1 MKRQPAGPVGHWQRI
16 AVAGCAMLIT
26 LAAPGRF
33 TVAQTAEVSAAPRA
47 EDHGPLML
55 DAGLLASPAAALGP
69 SLSTGVALGLSK
81 GSWIAW
87 QVRASWSSATE
98 SSIAWTVT
106 QSELRLRAGGLI
118 QHPLGRA
125 QVGLRLG
132 FGPSIVHETRSRNQ
146 STLQT
151 AAFAAIPAADLEAV
165 LALHVW
171 NRWLLVMSGGP
182 DASWSNGALRGGWLG
197 QLGVGWQP

>member
-1 MKRQPAGPVGHWQRI
+1 MTRRPA
-16 AVAGCAMLIT
+16 AATGCAILVA
-26 LAAPGRF
+26 LVVHGRL
-33 TVAQTAEVSAAPRA
+33 VSAQTPELSEGWRAQPR
-47 EDHGPLML
+47 GSLMI
-55 DAGLLASPAAALGP
+55 DAGLLTSPAAALGP
-69 SLSTGVALGLSK
+69 SLSTGVAAGVSK
-81 GSWIAW
+81 GGWIAW

-106 QSELRLRAGGLI
+106 QAELRLRAGGVI

-132 FGPSIVHETRSRNQ
+132 FGPSIVHETRARNM
-146 STLQT
+146 STLET
-151 AAFAAIPAADLEAV
+151 SAFSAIPAADLEAV

-171 NRWLLVMSGGP
+171 SRWLVVMSGGP
-182 DASWSNGALRGGWLG
+182 DASWSGGAPHAGWLA